1 MKHNNIQYLPINQEA
16 GVKQVLLV
24 GLDVGTTT
32 VKAVVFDED
41 GTALAEGRADTPWSV
56 SPQGVQLEAAG
67 LLEAAASAL
76 TRALA
81 SAPAGPVASIG
92 VAGMGESG
100 VLIGPDGKAVGPVI
114 AWHDRRDLA
123 ELESL
128 RSAISEDAFSVCT
141 GLPMT
146 EQWSLT
152 KHRWLLSHLPETR
165 RATMRLGIPEWIAFS
180 LGGAPVSELSLASR
194 TGWLA
199 LASRNW
205 WSETLAWSGASGSLL
220 PELVVAGTNL
230 GAVSADAGIGR
241 LTGAAIAVAGHDH
254 QAAVAGAGAYLP
266 GDVLD
271 SCGTAE
277 ALVRVI
283 EPALS
288 GAALLELTSAGITAG
303 WSVFEDKWTLL
314 GGTQA
319 GLVLRNV
326 LTMLDL
332 DSAAIAD
339 LDSSPAHGDGLLHVT
354 IDAGQGVLIHGATG
368 TTSKADIWRAALDAV
383 TRQSAEVHSLMTRA
397 VGSPSRM
404 VVTGGWSRSSGL
416 LHTKE
421 RVFGALTVSPAM
433 ESGAR
438 GAAFFGGLAA
448 GIYESA
454 ADFPAGSSQ
463 KPSPNIAL
471 QTEKAV

>member
-1 MKHNNIQYLPINQEA
+1 M
-16 GVKQVLLV
+16 KQVLLV

-32 VKAVVFDED
+32 VKAVVFDEH

-67 LLEAAASAL
+67 LLEAAALAL
-76 TRALA
+76 TCALA

-92 VAGMGESG
+92 ITGMGESG
-100 VLIGPDGKAVGPVI
+100 VLIGPDGKEVGPVI

-128 RSAISEDAFSVCT
+128 RSDISGDAFSVRT

-152 KHRWLLSHLPETR
+152 KHRWLLSHLPDTR
-165 RATMRLGIPEWIAFS
+165 RATMRLSIPEWIAFS
-180 LGGAPVSELSLASR
+180 LGGAPVSEFSLASR
-194 TGWLA
+194 TGWLD
-199 LASRNW
+199 LASRTW
-205 WSETLAWSGASGSLL
+205 WTETLEWSGATRSLL
-220 PELVVAGTNL
+220 PELVMAGTNL
-230 GAVSADAGIGR
+230 GAVSADAGLNS
-241 LTGAAIAVAGHDH
+241 LTGAVIAVAGHDH
-254 QAAVAGAGAYLP
+254 QAAVAGAGAHLP

-288 GAALLELTSAGITAG
+288 ETALLELTSAGVTAG

-326 LTMLDL
+326 LTTLHL

-339 LDSSPAHGDGLLHVT
+339 LDANPSQGDSPIQVT
-354 IDAGQGVLIHGATG
+354 IDAGQGVSIQGATG
-368 TTSKADIWRAALDAV
+368 ATSKADIWRAALDAV
-383 TRQSAEVHSLMTRA
+383 TRQAAEVHSLMTRA

-416 LHTKE
+416 LQSKE
-421 RVFGALTVSPAM
+421 RVFGALTVSPVR

-448 GIYESA
+448 GIYGSA
-454 ADFPAGSSQ
+454 ADFPSGAGQ
-463 KPSPNIAL
+463 NPSTNTAL
-471 QTEKAV
+471 QTEKAL